1 MSKAFI
7 AEFKVEAA
15 KLVLDQN
22 YTHGEAAKAMNVSLS
37 AINSWVKSLRLER
50 QGENAPGAASNA

>member
-15 KLVLDQN
+15 KLVPWIQTTL
-22 YTHGEAAKAMNVSLS
+22 TAKR
-37 AINSWVKSLRLER
+37 LRR
-50 QGENAPGAASNA
+50 